1 MDKATAKQII
11 IRMDSCMNLLNE
23 VVQIAHA
30 NCGEQ
35 EDRVVRRGVGYVL
48 SEMQDRLTDP
58 ILREYPDMVPQGITY
73 TPLKGPTLSDLA
85 AKIGPPRTHMDL
97 GEEEPSDDDDD
108 T

>member
-1 MDKATAKQII
+1 MTVWKS
-11 IRMDSCMNLLNE
+11 MVLSE

-48 SEMQDRLTDP
+48 SEIQDRLTDP
-58 ILREYPDMVPQGITY
+58 ISCEYPDLVSQGINY

-85 AKIGPPRTHMDL
+85 AKIGPPRSHLDP
-97 GEEEPSDDDDD
+97 GEEEPSDDDDES
-108 T
+108 